1 MASIRERSGKLVVD
15 FRYRNQRCREK
26 TVLEATPANR
36 KKLEKL
42 LQKMEAEIT
51 LGTFDYAAYF
61 PKSRRAK
68 EFTAIE
74 EQYERAKSKCPSF
87 SEFAKAWFAEK
98 QIEWRLSYRRK
109 VRTTL
114 KNYLLPYFGE
124 QPVDQIQRSELLAFR
139 ASLAKVK
146 TGKDQKPLTAS
157 RINQIMI
164 PARILLQEA
173 ADRYGFDS
181 PYRNIKNLKETKPH
195 VMPFTLDEIERF
207 LRAVRFDFKNY
218 YTVRFF
224 TGLRTSEIDGLKW
237 KHVDL
242 HRKEIHVREALV
254 DGRTEGTKTQGSTR
268 VVQMSSRVME
278 ALQTQKRLTS
288 EFSEYVFCDRKGNPL
303 DYRNVNRRVW
313 HPTLK
318 LLGLEPRRAYE
329 TRHTAATL
337 WLASGENPEWIARQ
351 LGHSNTEMLFRVY
364 SHYVPDLTRKDG
376 SAFEALLSQ
385 SAAELEVLDER

>member
-26 TVLEATPANR
+26 TVLDATPVNR

-61 PKSRRAK
+61 PKSRRAE
-68 EFTAIE
+68 EFAKID
-74 EQYERAKSKCPSF
+74 EQFHKAKSNYPSF
-87 SEFAKAWFAEK
+87 SDFAKTWFAEK

-114 KNYLLPYFGE
+114 KKYLMPYFGE
-124 QPVDQIQRSELLAFR
+124 QPVDQVTRSELLAFR

-173 ADRYGFDS
+173 ADRYEFDS

-195 VMPFTLDEIERF
+195 VMPFTLEEIERF
-207 LRAVRFDFKNY
+207 LKAVRYDFRNY

-224 TGLRTSEIDGLKW
+224 TGLRTSEVDGLKW
-237 KHVDL
+237 KNIDL
-242 HRKEIHVREALV
+242 NRREIHVRAALV

-268 VVQMSSRVME
+268 VVQISTRVME
-278 ALQTQKRLTS
+278 ALKLQKALTGEYS
-288 EFSEYVFCDRKGNPL
+288 DYVFCDRNGNPL

-385 SAAELEVLDER
+385 SAAELEVLDEK